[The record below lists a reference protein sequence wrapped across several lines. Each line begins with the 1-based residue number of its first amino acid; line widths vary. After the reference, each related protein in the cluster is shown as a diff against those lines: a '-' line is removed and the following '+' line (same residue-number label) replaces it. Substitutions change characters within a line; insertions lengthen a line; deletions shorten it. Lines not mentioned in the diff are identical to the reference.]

1 MKNITSLICLL
12 LIISAVSCKKKAGL
26 DVKEI
31 LTVCGTKDPLKN
43 IAWLKTE
50 YAEIAAY
57 PTVNGIILYR
67 YNNNEVIEV
76 QNAQFSSTNQHQY
89 YCDGT
94 KLNLGEPSA
103 FNKYRQERKLIGI
116 LFGTNIWN

>member
-1 MKNITSLICLL
+1 MKNITRLICLL
-12 LIISAVSCKKKAGL
+12 LIITAVSCKKKTGL
-26 DVKEI
+26 DVKEV

-43 IAWLKTE
+43 IGWLKTE
-50 YAEIAAY
+50 YAEMAPY

-89 YCDGT
+89 TCDGV
-94 KLNLGEPSA
+94 KLNLDDPSE
-103 FNKYRQERKLIGI
+103 FNKFRQDRKLIGV